1 MLNIMSKNQKKS
13 ELVALQ
19 LAEILPRMMMQMVR
33 LGDSLPQSATMLTP
47 QQLRMLTAL
56 DFAGVPMR
64 MTDLSEQL
72 GVGQSTVTITSKRLI
87 KMGFIERERCRDDD
101 RVVFLSLST
110 KGKVI
115 VRDLKQARFNV
126 FEKICKNL
134 APEDCQKLL
143 ESHKF
148 ILEKYERLVL

>member
-1 MLNIMSKNQKKS
+1 MSKNQKKS

-33 LGDSLPQSATMLTP
+33 LGDSLPQSATNLTP

-56 DFAGVPMR
+56 DFAGMPMR
-64 MTDLSEQL
+64 MIDLSEQL
-72 GVGQSTVTITSKRLI
+72 GVGQSTVTNTSKRLI
-87 KMGFIERERCRDDD
+87 KMGLIERERSKDDD

-134 APEDCQKLL
+134 EPEDCQKLL